1 MNTNKAL
8 ITRTKNYLIRKGCTL
23 DREATT
29 TDSVYLR
36 VDKARIRVSDHL
48 PKEDDSCL
56 ISIICGRTEENDPSY
71 SVILRGHL
79 INFDSLA
86 SLRGFITP
94 LIIDAMISKDN
105 SPFLTGKVSKLK
117 KELKRMSD
125 IASKWQ
131 KKSEKYSQI
140 IQELESKLAGK
151 NRHVEELQDKLA
163 QGKSTSAINTEGDG
177 IMDGYGRVYN
187 LKDFDAGQMLT
198 IRKYIDTNRRKGR
211 VGFL

>member
-1 MNTNKAL
+1 
-8 ITRTKNYLIRKGCTL
+8 
-23 DREATT
+23 
-29 TDSVYLR
+29 
-36 VDKARIRVSDHL
+36 
-48 PKEDDSCL
+48 
-56 ISIICGRTEENDPSY
+56 
-71 SVILRGHL
+71 
-79 INFDSLA
+79 
-86 SLRGFITP
+86 
-94 LIIDAMISKDN
+94 
-105 SPFLTGKVSKLK
+105 
-117 KELKRMSD
+117 MSD
-125 IASKWQ
+125 VASKWQ